1 MLKPG
6 KPFAVLKV
14 SDPIF
19 SFCGKLRNMI
29 CEGCKLFLNGRARRI
44 QEEDKKAGCSRI
56 NR

>member
-6 KPFAVLKV
+6 KPFAVLEMP
-14 SDPIF
+14 DPIF

-44 QEEDKKAGCSRI
+44 KEEDKKAGCSRI